1 MIKDIFDV
9 MTYITYFMLGLS
21 AVVLILAIIRDTKF
35 LKRLSNYK
43 HIRIGNTKD
52 LVLDIL
58 GDKRYSVNLLRDGTE
73 KYTWGYG
80 GYTLN
85 GVYNYR
91 YSVSVY
97 FKDDLVIEVTS
108 HNIQK
113 VSMDIFEELVKLH
126 EADQGFTDEL
136 I

>member
-1 MIKDIFDV
+1 MIMDIFDV
-9 MTYITYFMLGLS
+9 MTYTTYFILGLL
-21 AVVLILAIIRDTKF
+21 AVFLILIIIRDTKF

-58 GDKRYSVNLLRDGTE
+58 GDRWYSVNLLRDGTE

-80 GYTLN
+80 GYTSN

-108 HNIQK
+108 HNI
-113 VSMDIFEELVKLH
+113 
-126 EADQGFTDEL
+126 
-136 I
+136 

>member
-1 MIKDIFDV
+1 MTKATFDI
-9 MTYITYFMLGLS
+9 MTYITYFMLVFS
-21 AVVLILAIIRDTKF
+21 VVVLILIIIRDIKF

-43 HIRIGNTKD
+43 HIHIGNTKD

-58 GDKRYSVNLLRDGTE
+58 GDKMYSVNLLRDGTE

-80 GYTLN
+80 GYTFN

-97 FKDDLVIEVTS
+97 FKDDLVIEVNS

-113 VSMDIFEELVKLH
+113 VNMDIFEELVKSRSRLYR
-126 EADQGFTDEL
+126 
-136 I
+136 

>member
-1 MIKDIFDV
+1 
-9 MTYITYFMLGLS
+9 MTYTTYFILMG
-21 AVVLILAIIRDTKF
+21 ILAVMVILCIIRGIKF

-43 HIRIGNTKD
+43 HISIGDTKD

-58 GDKRYSVNLLRDGTE
+58 GDKMYSVNLLRDGTE

-80 GYTLN
+80 GYTFN

-108 HNIQK
+108 HNI
-113 VSMDIFEELVKLH
+113 
-126 EADQGFTDEL
+126 
-136 I
+136 